1 LPDEKQRRAWLN
13 LTILRDG
20 LTRLALASAG
30 DLEIVLIFVETVL
43 TSSRHPGEGVRG
55 DLPVRVLRS

>member
-1 LPDEKQRRAWLN
+1 LN

-43 TSSRHPGEGVRG
+43 NLLGTLARE
-55 DLPVRVLRS
+55 